1 MIKKQYIFF
10 VSLTFLAVMLLS
22 CRHTVD
28 DGYERVAKTDCEYW
42 ILTDHPNTVILHPGV
57 LLRPGSSILID
68 PVKKVSLAF
77 LNRKIGAN
85 DKALETKDLRIE
97 VNAVVQIHDESAI
110 MWQPNQTLKC
120 TGNNCV
126 LYFQKDANLVMYD
139 ESATAKWS
147 SNTSVPEDDN
157 ARLVLTT
164 DFTPDHPGYI
174 NIIDIDKSSK
184 MCKLLWTSGH

>member
-1 MIKKQYIFF
+1 MIKKHGLFL
-10 VSLTFLAVMLLS
+10 VSLTFLATMLLS
-22 CRHTVD
+22 CRHTLD
-28 DGYERVAKTDCEYW
+28 DGYERVARSDCKQW
-42 ILTDHPNTVILHPGV
+42 ILSDHPNTVILHPGV

-85 DKALETKDLRIE
+85 DKAIETKDIRIE
-97 VNAVVQIHDESAI
+97 VNAVLQVHNEAAI

-139 ESATAKWS
+139 ENATPKWA
-147 SNTSVPEDDN
+147 SNTTALDSDN
-157 ARLVLTT
+157 ARLILTT
-164 DFTPDHPGYI
+164 DFTPDHPGYL
-174 NIIDIDKSSK
+174 NIIDVDKSTKS
-184 MCKLLWTSGH
+184 CKLLWTSGH